1 MKRKW
6 IIEESEQWVNE
17 GIIRPEQRKAI
28 LSRYQEQDKLSLI
41 FFLSALFI
49 GLACLSLVAANW
61 QVIPELVRMVI
72 IMLFLV
78 VFYVLGHSFEKNN
91 NQYYGVFC
99 YVIALM
105 IFGAGI
111 FLTGQM
117 YHYTMNN
124 VFAFIVW
131 GLAAYLLYLS
141 RPYIL
146 IYLTGLTIVSIG
158 TIYGLSNMHEFD
170 WWLFALFI
178 IAYGSVI
185 WIEKRH
191 LLSYFFAIAYII
203 QLFAFTLE
211 QLNQYYWFTVFILL
225 LLVIGLLVKNHTIS
239 QPFQRIAFLS
249 MFILVLFQT
258 MLMEVSYRLSIHYIF
273 YILLSILF
281 LVAVFLSYQR
291 QHVFKSLHL
300 AIFLPVLVLGDLA
313 QLAAYII
320 LYVFSVAVLLDGYHQ
335 EDERKFHMGTAIFL
349 ITTVLVYVQVAWGFI
364 NQSLFFFVGGIILF
378 IIGFLLERKRKTF
391 TNRKR
396 KGV

>member
-158 TIYGLSNMHEFD
+158 TIYGLSNMHAFD

-185 WIEKRH
+185 WIEKRY
-191 LLSYFFAIAYII
+191 LLSYLFAIAYII

-249 MFILVLFQT
+249 MFILVSFQT

-291 QHVFKSLHL
+291 QHVFKSLQL

-320 LYVFSVAVLLDGYHQ
+320 LYVFSVGVLLDGYHQ